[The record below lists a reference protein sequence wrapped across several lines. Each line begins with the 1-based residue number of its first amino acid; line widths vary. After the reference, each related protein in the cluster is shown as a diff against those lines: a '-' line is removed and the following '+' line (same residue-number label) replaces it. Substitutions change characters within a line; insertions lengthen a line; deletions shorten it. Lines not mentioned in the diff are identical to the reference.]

1 MEKKGGVTPKPD
13 RDGMFHDNQ
22 RLEHLGDAVL
32 QLVASE
38 FVFHKFPEV
47 VEGQMSSIRAALVNN
62 ALICDV
68 AATCGMHHCMRYEQN
83 QFDEPGRA
91 RRGMLSD
98 CFEARIPIAPP
109 SGAALTSPCLA
120 GVPRRALPRPPAARR
135 RGGEALLRA
144 DALLALDGDDLGPP
158 LDGP

>member
-1 MEKKGGVTPKPD
+1 MHPSYFMEKKGGVTPKQD

-98 CFEARIPIAPP
+98 CFEVRIPL
-109 SGAALTSPCLA
+109 GHHLLTGRGLHQPYLA
-120 GVPRRALPRPPAARR
+120 GVPGRSVPRPPADRC
-135 RGGEALLRA
+135 RGGQGLHA
-144 DALLALDGDDLGPP
+144 
-158 LDGP
+158 